1 MADTISEKSDV
12 RHDIK
17 FSIGKDKDPLG
28 PDQVGSLLPD
38 AEAIMSM
45 VGDCWWKLIYAARG
59 GNWPLA
65 DYYYRRVEHLEANL
79 LTVSPKHTERMRR
92 FQKEALPDVL
102 SAIFA
107 NDLSK
112 LEVAY
117 RKATDMANQM
127 HVESGYDYIN
137 WELPAEAPR
146 GLMLKPV
153 PGASREIKPHKE
165 K

>member
-1 MADTISEKSDV
+1 MTDTISTNGRDV
-12 RHDIK
+12 T
-17 FSIGKDKDPLG
+17 FSIGTDKDPLD

-38 AEAIMSM
+38 AEAIMTM

-65 DYYYRRVEHLEANL
+65 DYYYRRVGHLEENL

-92 FQKEALPDVL
+92 FQREALPPVL
-102 SAIFA
+102 EAIFA
-107 NDLSK
+107 NDLPK

-117 RKATDMANQM
+117 QAATDYANRM
-127 HVESGYDYIN
+127 HVESGYDYIR

-153 PGASREIKPHKE
+153 PGASREIKPHK
-165 K
+165 KK